1 MENPF
6 NKYVALKN
14 PSIVKFNIELTKGH
28 LYPNH
33 SNNLHNNIEIRII
46 VDTYIPYG
54 TNIMESL
61 DFNLY
66 AMNDRSDVPD
76 TEFNIQPV
84 IGVKANVNDL
94 IDNDKKKLES
104 TNGVYK
110 LDYTFKLES
119 PFPGTNFNLLGVNIV
134 VNRQSLRDGDITK
147 ENIYTT
153 VIPTTYLDGD
163 KENE

>member
-76 TEFNIQPV
+76 TE
-84 IGVKANVNDL
+84 
-94 IDNDKKKLES
+94 
-104 TNGVYK
+104 
-110 LDYTFKLES
+110 
-119 PFPGTNFNLLGVNIV
+119 
-134 VNRQSLRDGDITK
+134 
-147 ENIYTT
+147 
-153 VIPTTYLDGD
+153 
-163 KENE
+163 